1 MSFFKYLFINS
12 NQLFEE
18 IEESDYLIIRIS
30 ILGLL
35 SLKLGIDTFILEGD
49 IGLMI
54 VATILSLIIL
64 YLLFIH
70 IFPLLLKVISNWIGG
85 HASKIELRD
94 VLFVSMIPICLG
106 FILSNLSQQ
115 IEAYSRTS
123 DVANFI
129 MFCISLKILIL
140 GVAKSNKFSVKE
152 AAMVLITFG
161 AFYNILGYILK

>member
-1 MSFFKYLFINS
+1 
-12 NQLFEE
+12 
-18 IEESDYLIIRIS
+18 
-30 ILGLL
+30 
-35 SLKLGIDTFILEGD
+35 
-49 IGLMI
+49 MI

-161 AFYNILGYILK
+161 AFFNILGYILK